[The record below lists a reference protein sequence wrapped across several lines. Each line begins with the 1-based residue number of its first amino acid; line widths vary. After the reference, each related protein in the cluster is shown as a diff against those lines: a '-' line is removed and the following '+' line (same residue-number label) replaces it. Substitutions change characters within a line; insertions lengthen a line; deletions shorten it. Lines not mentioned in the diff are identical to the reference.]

1 MGKIKKGVAA
11 LLVGAAGMF
20 GLQQLPHAAC
30 DAVQDAPTEKAFTP
44 ETAMVD
50 LTEQLG
56 VYARGRIP
64 TFLLVGN
71 GPTGLLEVTE
81 YNSEENVARL
91 IRALDGFFMESR
103 FYDGYE
109 EDGEKAERHDSETD
123 EFLAAMLRKPLLA
136 GKQVFVLDYVKG
148 KKIRHVQELGAAE
161 GYVADGGDRLL
172 NVIPD
177 RRPMH
182 ENADDVTQLK
192 QVKNFLVLLNPEQFK
207 TRESYIN
214 ALAATNYDLLIVDLY
229 YDDRPLTREETARL
243 KRKAH
248 GGQRLLLSYMS
259 VGEAADYRP
268 YWQSA
273 WTNER
278 PHWLAGANPE
288 WPGSYKARYWSQEWH
303 DLLYG
308 SPNAYLDM
316 IMAAGFDGAFLDV
329 MDAWQYFRENE

>member
-1 MGKIKKGVAA
+1 MGKIEKGVAA
-11 LLVGAAGMF
+11 LLVGAAGLF
-20 GLQQLPHAAC
+20 GLNQLPHAVGDSPGDIAQQTRT
-30 DAVQDAPTEKAFTP
+30 AP

-50 LTEQLG
+50 LTVELG
-56 VYARGRIP
+56 DYARGRIP
-64 TFLLVGN
+64 NFLLVGN

-91 IRALDGFFMESR
+91 VGALDGFFMESR
-103 FYDGYE
+103 FYAGYE
-109 EDGEKAERHDSETD
+109 EDGEKAERNDSETD

-136 GKQVFVLDYVKG
+136 GKQVFILDYVKG

-172 NVIPD
+172 DVIPD

-182 ENADDVTQLK
+182 ENADDVTRLK
-192 QVKNFLVLLNPEQFK
+192 QVKNFLVLLNPEHYK
-207 TRESYIN
+207 TRESYLK
-214 ALAATNYDLLIVDLY
+214 ALSETNYDLLIVDLY
-229 YDDRPLTREETARL
+229 YGDRPLSKEEVARL
-243 KRKAH
+243 KRKAN

-268 YWQSA
+268 YWQST
-273 WTNER
+273 WTAER
-278 PHWLAGANPE
+278 PHWLAEPNPA

-308 SPNAYLDM
+308 SPNAYLDL

>member
-50 LTEQLG
+50 LTERLG

-136 GKQVFVLDYVKG
+136 GKQVFVLDYVNG
-148 KKIRHVQELGAAE
+148 KKLRHVQELGASE

-172 NVIPD
+172 DVIPD

-182 ENADDVTQLK
+182 ENADDVMQLR
-192 QVKNFLVLLNPEQFK
+192 QVKNFLVLLNPEHFK
-207 TRESYIN
+207 TRESYIA
-214 ALAATNYDLLIVDLY
+214 ALVATNYDLLIVDLY

-243 KRKAH
+243 KRKAN

-268 YWQSA
+268 YWQSKWA
-273 WTNER
+273 NER
-278 PHWLAGANPE
+278 PHWLAEPNPE
-288 WPGSYKARYWSQEWH
+288 WPGSYKAHYWSKEWH